1 MLNLKKPNTYQ
12 THTLV
17 NFEPVF
23 LFIKH
28 KKKKLRFPAILQPMV
43 HVCVMGN
50 DTFLKMH
57 DMVIHTENLNS
68 N

>member
-28 KKKKLRFPAILQPMV
+28 KKTIKIPRDLATYGPCLRDGKRYI
-43 HVCVMGN
+43 
-50 DTFLKMH
+50 
-57 DMVIHTENLNS
+57 S
-68 N
+68 